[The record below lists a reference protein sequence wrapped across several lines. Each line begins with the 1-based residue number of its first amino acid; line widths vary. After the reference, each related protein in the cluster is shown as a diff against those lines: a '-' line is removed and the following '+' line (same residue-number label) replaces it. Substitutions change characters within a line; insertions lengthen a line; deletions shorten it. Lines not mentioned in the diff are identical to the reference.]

1 MSLRVLKVPLRS
13 VYDMIYSYFI
23 HKLTTTLAKNH
34 SQIVIE
40 DLNVS
45 GLIKNGK
52 LSKAIADS
60 DFYEFRRQ
68 LTYKTQLYGSKL
80 IIADRFFP
88 SSKLCP
94 KCGHRKDKL
103 PLSVRVYQCDNDN
116 CDWIADRDMSASLNL
131 LGLAEPKVMPGS
143 KQEPTLFD
151 EAGTRSKTV
160 LSNIV

>member
-60 DFYEFRRQ
+60 GFYEFRRQ

-94 KCGHRKDKL
+94 KCGQKKDKL
-103 PLSVRVYQCDNDN
+103 PLSERVYRCENNN
-116 CDWIADRDMSASLNL
+116 CDWIADRDYSASLNL
-131 LGLAEPKVMPGS
+131 LGLAEPDVMPVEMKTPKS
-143 KQEPTLFD
+143 IN
-151 EAGTRSKTV
+151 EAGTNKQIM
-160 LSNIV
+160 SNIV